1 MNNENIIISESN
13 RPYWQL
19 IIAAILFTLSLAVA
33 FTAFQAEDL
42 MNEGSKR
49 FASNIELILILF
61 FLGTTF
67 CSQRRVYVDLKKSKI
82 KASYEVGPIKIGRW
96 QPIKNPE
103 YVSVFLR
110 PKSDGSTV
118 FEVNLW
124 YEKVKHIELYERDD
138 YMDAFRIGY
147 IISEKLNIDLLD
159 ATVPN
164 ESKWID
170 KNEWKSKINENLS

>member
-19 IIAAILFTLSLAVA
+19 IIAAALFTLSLAFIVML
-33 FTAFQAEDL
+33 FQNIDL
-42 MNEGSKR
+42 ENKGKR
-49 FASNIELILILF
+49 LAGNIELILILF
-61 FLGTTF
+61 LLGTTF
-67 CSQRRVYVDLKKSKI
+67 CSQKRVYLDLKKLKI

-124 YEKVKHIELYERDD
+124 YERVKHIELYERDD
-138 YMDAFRIGY
+138 YMDAFKIGY
-147 IISEKLNIDLLD
+147 NISEKLNIDLLD

-170 KNEWKSKINENLS
+170 KNEWKSKINEQLS